1 MAAIAI
7 DRPGRDEYSQPF
19 ARYVERVP
27 EGALVAQLESQGADT
42 ARVLGALSE
51 EQGAHRYAPD
61 KWSVKQIV
69 GHLTD
74 AERIFSYRL
83 LRFARKD
90 ETPLPGF
97 DENPYVEA
105 AEFDRRTLADL
116 LAELACVREATLR
129 LLRGLPAEAF
139 ARRGVA
145 SSGTLSVRA
154 LAYVV
159 AGHELHHRE
168 VLKTRYGIG

>member
-1 MAAIAI
+1 VATTAI
-7 DRPGRDEYSQPF
+7 DRPARDEYSHPF

-27 EGALVAQLESQGADT
+27 EGALVDLLERQAADT
-42 ARVLGALSE
+42 ASVLGALSE
-51 EQGAHRYAPD
+51 ERAGHRYAPG
-61 KWSVKQIV
+61 KWSVKEIV

-90 ETPLPGF
+90 ETALPGF

-105 AEFDRRTLADL
+105 AEFDRRTLQDL
-116 LAELACVREATLR
+116 LAELACVRQATLR
-129 LLRGLPAEAF
+129 LLRGLPADAF
-139 ARRGVA
+139 ARRGTA
-145 SSGTLSVRA
+145 SGGILSVRA
-154 LAYVV
+154 LAYVI

>member
-1 MAAIAI
+1 VSVTSVG
-7 DRPGRDEYSQPF
+7 RPAKDEYSQPF

-27 EGALVAQLESQGADT
+27 DGALLGHLERQAEDT
-42 ARVLGALSE
+42 AAVLGALSE
-51 EQGAHRYAPD
+51 ERAGYRYAPD
-61 KWSVKQIV
+61 KWSVKQLV

-83 LRFARKD
+83 LRFARND
-90 ETPLPGF
+90 ATALPGF

-116 LAELACVREATLR
+116 LAELACVREATVR
-129 LLRGLPAEAF
+129 LLRGLPAEAET
-139 ARRGVA
+139 RRGVA
-145 SSGTLSVRA
+145 SGGTLSVRA
-154 LAYVV
+154 LAYVI

-168 VLKTRYGIG
+168 VLRTRYGIG

>member
-1 MAAIAI
+1 VATIAI
-7 DRPGRDEYSQPF
+7 DRPERDEYSQPF

-27 EGALVAQLESQGADT
+27 EGALVDHLERQAADT
-42 ARVLGALSE
+42 ASVLGALSE
-51 EQGAHRYAPD
+51 ERAGHRYAPD
-61 KWSVKQIV
+61 KWSVKEIV

-97 DENPYVEA
+97 DENPYVAA

-116 LAELACVREATLR
+116 LAELACVREGTLR
-129 LLRGLPAEAF
+129 LLRGLSPEAF
-139 ARRGVA
+139 ARRGTA
-145 SSGTLSVRA
+145 SGGTLSVRA
-154 LAYVV
+154 LAYVI

-168 VLKTRYGIG
+168 VLKTRYGVG

>member
-1 MAAIAI
+1 VAATAI
-7 DRPGRDEYSQPF
+7 DRPAPDEYSQPF

-27 EGALVAQLESQGADT
+27 DGALVAALERQAADT
-42 ARVLGALSE
+42 ASVLGALAE
-51 EQGAHRYAPD
+51 EQAAYRYAPG

-90 ETPLPGF
+90 ATPLPGF

-105 AEFDRRTLADL
+105 AEFDRRTLPDL
-116 LAELACVREATLR
+116 LAELASVRDATLR
-129 LLRGLPAEAF
+129 LLRGLPADAF

-154 LAYVV
+154 LAYVI

>member
-1 MAAIAI
+1 MPKTIPPPSSDEYADFHAGYIAAVAHEVDAIAALERQQAAIGKL
-7 DRPGRDEYSQPF
+7 RG
-19 ARYVERVP
+19 
-27 EGALVAQLESQGADT
+27 LTADQ
-42 ARVLGALSE
+42 AG
-51 EQGAHRYAPD
+51 HRYAPD
-61 KWSVKQIV
+61 KWSIREIV

-90 ETPLPGF
+90 ATPLPGF

-105 AEFDRRTLADL
+105 AEFDRRTLPDL
-116 LAELACVREATLR
+116 LAELASVRDATLR
-129 LLRGLPAEAF
+129 LLRGLPDDAF

-154 LAYVV
+154 LAYVI

>member
-1 MAAIAI
+1 MATIAI
-7 DRPGRDEYSQPF
+7 ERPAPDEFSQPF

-27 EGALVAQLESQGADT
+27 DGALVAQLERQAADT
-42 ARVLGALSE
+42 ASVLGALSE
-51 EQGAHRYAPD
+51 EQAACRYAPD
-61 KWSVKQIV
+61 KWSVKEIV
-69 GHLTD
+69 GHLAD

-83 LRFARKD
+83 LRFARND
-90 ETPLPGF
+90 GTPLPGF
-97 DENPYVEA
+97 DEDPYVEA
-105 AEFDRRTLADL
+105 GEFDRRTLPDL
-116 LAELACVREATLR
+116 LAELASVRDATLR
-129 LLRGLPAEAF
+129 LLRGLPADAS

-154 LAYVV
+154 LAYVI

>member
-1 MAAIAI
+1 MP
-7 DRPGRDEYSQPF
+7 D
-19 ARYVERVP
+19 
-27 EGALVAQLESQGADT
+27 GALVAQLERQAADT
-42 ARVLGALSE
+42 ASVLGALSE
-51 EQGAHRYAPD
+51 EQAAHRYAPD
-61 KWSVKQIV
+61 KWSVKEIV
-69 GHLTD
+69 GHLAD

-116 LAELACVREATLR
+116 LAELASVRDATLR
-129 LLRGLPAEAF
+129 LLRGLPTGAS

-154 LAYVV
+154 LAYVI

>member
-1 MAAIAI
+1 MTATAI
-7 DRPGRDEYSQPF
+7 DRPAHDEYSQPF

-27 EGALVAQLESQGADT
+27 DGALVAQLERQASDT
-42 ARVLGALSE
+42 ASVLGALSE
-51 EQGAHRYAPD
+51 ERAAHRYAPG
-61 KWSVKQIV
+61 KWSVKEIV
-69 GHLTD
+69 GHLAD
-74 AERIFSYRL
+74 AERVFSYRL

-90 ETPLPGF
+90 PTPLPGF

-116 LAELACVREATLR
+116 LAELAAVRDATLR
-129 LLRGLPAEAF
+129 LLRGLPADAS

-145 SSGTLSVRA
+145 SGGTLSVRA
-154 LAYVV
+154 LAYVI

>member
-1 MAAIAI
+1 MANSGI

-51 EQGAHRYAPD
+51 EQAGHRYAAD
-61 KWSVKQIV
+61 KWSVKELV
-69 GHLTD
+69 GHLAD

-90 ETPLPGF
+90 ETPLPSF
-97 DENPYVEA
+97 DEDPYVA
-105 AEFDRRTLADL
+105 AGEFDGRTLADL
-116 LAELACVREATLR
+116 LAELASVREATLR
-129 LLRGLPAEAF
+129 LLRGLPADAST
-139 ARRGVA
+139 RRGVA

-154 LAYVV
+154 LAYVI

>member
-1 MAAIAI
+1 VATIETE
-7 DRPGRDEYSQPF
+7 RPASDEYSQPF

-27 EGALVAQLESQGADT
+27 DGALVAQLERQAAET
-42 ARVLGALSE
+42 ASVLGALSE
-51 EQGAHRYAPD
+51 EQAAHRYAPD
-61 KWSVKQIV
+61 KWSVKEIV
-69 GHLTD
+69 GHLAD

-90 ETPLPGF
+90 GTPLPGF

-105 AEFDRRTLADL
+105 AEFDRRTLPDL
-116 LAELACVREATLR
+116 LAELASVRDATLR
-129 LLRGLPAEAF
+129 LLRGLPADALT
-139 ARRGVA
+139 RRGVA

-154 LAYVV
+154 LAYVI

>member
-1 MAAIAI
+1 MATAIG
-7 DRPGRDEYSQPF
+7 RPAADEYSQPF

-27 EGALVAQLESQGADT
+27 DGDVVAQLERQGRDT
-42 ARVLGALSE
+42 AAVLSSLTE
-51 EQGAHRYAPD
+51 ERAGFRYAPD
-61 KWSVKQIV
+61 KWSVKQVV

-90 ETPLPGF
+90 ATPLPSF

-105 AEFDRRTLADL
+105 AEFDARTLPDL
-116 LAELACVREATLR
+116 AGELAAVRDATLR
-129 LLRGLPAEAF
+129 LLRGLPGDAF
-139 ARRGVA
+139 LRRGVA

-154 LAYVV
+154 LAHVI

>member
-1 MAAIAI
+1 VATLAI
-7 DRPGRDEYSQPF
+7 DRPGPDEYSQPF

-27 EGALVAQLESQGADT
+27 EGAVVAQLERQAADT
-42 ARVLGALSE
+42 AAVLGGLSE
-51 EQGAHRYAPD
+51 ERAAYRYAPD
-61 KWSVKQIV
+61 KWSVKEIV
-69 GHLTD
+69 GHLAD

-90 ETPLPGF
+90 ETALPGF
-97 DENPYVEA
+97 DENPYVA
-105 AEFDRRTLADL
+105 AAGFDRRTLADL

-129 LLRGLPAEAF
+129 LLRGLPPQASM
-139 ARRGVA
+139 RRGVA

-154 LAYVV
+154 LAYVI

-168 VLKTRYGIG
+168 VLTTRYGIG